1 MPTQEVASVLGSDRI
16 FKGFLNPS
24 LLFRTSRHNR
34 SLFVSLNHRY
44 SFLIDLHFWSW
55 WSRTYRE
62 DYTKKDNK
70 LLICNCNTYYICIN
84 KSMCLCT
91 VKSLSTFPSYP
102 VNILMLS
109 VHYLDWN
116 IFVFLD
122 PFSDCTRI
130 ILNHITTWFENTAKQ
145 CVVLFFFKDLVSPSF
160 ASQWFCPLPTYTH
173 NCLVRVSVG
182 VCWWWY
188 LLFCK
193 C

>member
-109 VHYLDWN
+109 VHYLDGN

-145 CVVLFFFKDLVSPSF
+145 CVVLFFFLKIWSPLH
-160 ASQWFCPLPTYTH
+160 LPHSGSVHCLHTH
-173 NCLVRVSVG
+173 ITAWCE
-182 VCWWWY
+182 Y
-188 LLFCK
+188 L
-193 C
+193 